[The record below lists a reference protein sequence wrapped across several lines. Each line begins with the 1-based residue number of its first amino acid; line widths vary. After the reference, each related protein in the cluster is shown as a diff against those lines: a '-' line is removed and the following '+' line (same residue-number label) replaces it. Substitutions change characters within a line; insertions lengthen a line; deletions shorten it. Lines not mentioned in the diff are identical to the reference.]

1 MLPERT
7 RTRPGRVP
15 TLPGLILEG
24 VWSLLG
30 PRRRLLDISWALLN
44 ASWAPL
50 GRLLGPSGLVLGT
63 FCISWLSRTSPTSI
77 LGASGLNFEGPG
89 AAILSI

>member
-15 TLPGLILEG
+15 ALPGLILEE
-24 VWSLLG
+24 VWSALG
-30 PRRRLLDISWALLN
+30 PLKRLLDISWALLN

-50 GRLLGPSGLVLGT
+50 GPLWTGLRHLL
-63 FCISWLSRTSPTSI
+63 CASWLSRTSPTSI
-77 LGASGLNFEGPG
+77 LGASGANLDGPG
-89 AAILSI
+89 APVLEDLT